1 VTAEII
7 SIGDELLIGQVVNT
21 NASWISEQFNAAG
34 FSISRITTI
43 SDQKSQIISALKEAS
58 ERSKI
63 ILITGGLG
71 PTKDDITKD
80 SLCEY
85 FNTKLVFDESVHEN
99 IKELF
104 YKRGFKVSE
113 LNRKQ
118 AEIPENC
125 TPIKN
130 LHGTAP
136 GLWFE
141 HDEVVYVSMPGVP
154 YEMKYIV
161 QQHIIPELS
170 KRFSPQAILHKTVL
184 TQGFPESKLA
194 KKIEKW
200 EDGLPSNIK
209 LAYLPSPG
217 IVRLRLSAT
226 GKEKSDL
233 ELQVNNEI
241 DFLKKLIPGAI
252 FGYDNDNL
260 YEVVGTLL
268 KKKDQTISTAES
280 CTGGYIAH
288 LITSVAGSSEYFKG
302 SVIAYSNEIKES
314 ILKVQH
320 QSLIDHGAVSEKVI
334 MEMALGV
341 KSKMNTDYAIATSG
355 IAGPGGGTSD
365 KPVGTTWIAIATP
378 VKIITKEFMMGDH
391 RERNIKKTAMTAL
404 NMLRKEI
411 LS

>member
-1 VTAEII
+1 
-7 SIGDELLIGQVVNT
+7 
-21 NASWISEQFNAAG
+21 
-34 FSISRITTI
+34 
-43 SDQKSQIISALKEAS
+43 
-58 ERSKI
+58 
-63 ILITGGLG
+63 
-71 PTKDDITKD
+71 
-80 SLCEY
+80 
-85 FNTKLVFDESVHEN
+85 
-99 IKELF
+99 
-104 YKRGFKVSE
+104 
-113 LNRKQ
+113 
-118 AEIPENC
+118 
-125 TPIKN
+125 
-130 LHGTAP
+130 
-136 GLWFE
+136 
-141 HDEVVYVSMPGVP
+141 
-154 YEMKYIV
+154 
-161 QQHIIPELS
+161 
-170 KRFSPQAILHKTVL
+170 
-184 TQGFPESKLA
+184 
-194 KKIEKW
+194 
-200 EDGLPSNIK
+200 
-209 LAYLPSPG
+209 
-217 IVRLRLSAT
+217 
-226 GKEKSDL
+226 
-233 ELQVNNEI
+233 LQVNNEI